1 MLRRTAAYALLFL
14 VPLGLGACGSP
25 AARSDRMVPPPTEET
40 EFTASSTLREA
51 IGLRDVG
58 GGEAAT
64 EDSNIGD
71 NELRQAVLAT
81 LQQNGLVQSDD
92 LKARFRLN
100 VFLVKL
106 SHPGADFSLT
116 VNSQIRYTLARA
128 DTGVVLFNDVVK
140 ASYTATVGDEFV
152 GFLRLRIAKE
162 GSIRANI
169 TAFLERLK
177 TLSISGPPRQ
187 SVEHRPGYG
196 PIT

>member
-1 MLRRTAAYALLFL
+1 MLRRTTAYALLFF
-14 VPLGLGACGSP
+14 VPLGLCACAP
-25 AARSDRMVPPPTEET
+25 AARSDRMVPSPTEET
-40 EFTASSTLREA
+40 ELTANSALREA

-81 LQQNGLVQSDD
+81 LLQYGLLQTDD
-92 LKARFRLN
+92 MKARFRLD

-116 VNSQIRYTLARA
+116 VNSQIRYTLTRA
-128 DTGVVLFNDVVK
+128 DTGVVLFNDMVK

-177 TLSISGPPRQ
+177 ALSISSPPKQ
-187 SVEHRPGYG
+187 SVEHRPGNG